1 MQIQF
6 SEEVDQELKKIKQK
20 DQRLLKQIEKQ
31 LALFQEN
38 PRHPS
43 LRLHKL
49 SGELNELWSISIS
62 KNIRKQITKEMID
75 SFDKIILVMDN
86 RDLIPDYLVD
96 NPKVIRWDVLDPKG
110 QSLEFTRQIKDQIK
124 DLISANF

>member
-1 MQIQF
+1 MGRSQIA
-6 SEEVDQELKKIKQK
+6 EA
-20 DQRLLKQIEKQ
+20 LLKQAKGDIFEVASAGTQ
-31 LALFQEN
+31 
-38 PRHPS
+38 
-43 LRLHKL
+43 L
-49 SGELNELWSISIS
+49 SGPEQPIGELAPAIDNVIAVMKEAEVAIS